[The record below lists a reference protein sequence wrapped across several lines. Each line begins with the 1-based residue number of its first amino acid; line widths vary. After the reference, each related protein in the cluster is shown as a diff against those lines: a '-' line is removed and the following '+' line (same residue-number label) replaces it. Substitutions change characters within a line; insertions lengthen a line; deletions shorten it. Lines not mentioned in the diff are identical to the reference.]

1 MKQTLTLERW
11 SAPDHFIFWK
21 LRTVSDKSHRPWGI
35 VTGNYSGQDARA
47 AGDSNHRRP
56 GDSLGAHEAPVPL
69 SSASNIAIQRYTFS
83 RVPVP
88 SKNSR
93 RRRRRRRPRARR
105 PCRCPPPPF
114 DPPRIATSRH
124 RDIASWNK
132 HPPAT
137 TSSHPACLSRH
148 CLHQPVLLQASRSRR
163 CPHDTWTISSSGL
176 LELRRRLRHNRKR
189 SLPRLP
195 HPPPWLPSANMSES
209 ARWILLKQDGNKKYQ
224 AGDYEGAEALYTKA
238 YVEPVPFVGSTNSL
252 PPESL
257 STLTAPFST
266 QTAPWR
272 ASR

>member
-35 VTGNYSGQDARA
+35 VAGNYSGQDARA

-69 SSASNIAIQRYTFS
+69 SSASNIVIQRYTFS
-83 RVPVP
+83 RVSVP

-93 RRRRRRRPRARR
+93 RRRRRPRTRR

-124 RDIASWNK
+124 R
-132 HPPAT
+132 HPPI
-137 TSSHPACLSRH
+137 
-148 CLHQPVLLQASRSRR
+148 QPVLLQASRSRR

-238 YVEPVPFVGSTNSL
+238 YVEPVLFVGSTNSL

-266 QTAPWR
+266 QIAPWR